1 MPNLTDIKIP
11 ITGSQA
17 LTPSET
23 PVQGVGATPVLP
35 GSMPEPELSRGRKQ
49 SSIRPFNIS
58 EYENILG
65 RGQVNPNL
73 DLSVLNENRAQN
85 QSGWYLTK
93 NAIGQL
99 GTTILGGTITGI
111 GSTLNFFPT
120 TYRAISQIWDDNAK
134 YKWDKAINEGLGSE
148 WQRIGKDIEN
158 WGRKAMPIY
167 QTEQAQKGGFAG
179 GMGDATWWASMFPT
193 VGSAAASMLPVIGQ
207 MRALQAVGKLGT
219 MINGVGRLGSTLNK
233 AGRAL
238 QNPYTQQIIG
248 TLYGAHLDSMEEIVR
263 GYDEQYQYALDLGFN
278 EDDARKFASV
288 YASESYND
296 AWAYGILFNA
306 IELNSMLRGIKEAPV
321 NSISIEKGLKVI

>member
-11 ITGSQA
+11 ITGLQA

-111 GSTLNFFPT
+111 GSILNFFLLH
-120 TYRAISQIWDDNAK
+120 IVLLVK
-134 YKWDKAINEGLGSE
+134 YGMI
-148 WQRIGKDIEN
+148 
-158 WGRKAMPIY
+158 MPN
-167 QTEQAQKGGFAG
+167 
-179 GMGDATWWASMFPT
+179 
-193 VGSAAASMLPVIGQ
+193 
-207 MRALQAVGKLGT
+207 
-219 MINGVGRLGSTLNK
+219 INGTKLSTKVLVLNGR
-233 AGRAL
+233 
-238 QNPYTQQIIG
+238 
-248 TLYGAHLDSMEEIVR
+248 E
-263 GYDEQYQYALDLGFN
+263 
-278 EDDARKFASV
+278 
-288 YASESYND
+288 
-296 AWAYGILFNA
+296 
-306 IELNSMLRGIKEAPV
+306 
-321 NSISIEKGLKVI
+321 

>member
-111 GSTLNFFPT
+111 GSILNFFPT

-193 VGSAAASMLPVIGQ
+193 VGSAADLCF
-207 MRALQAVGKLGT
+207 LLLDKCELYKL
-219 MINGVGRLGSTLNK
+219 L
-233 AGRAL
+233 
-238 QNPYTQQIIG
+238 
-248 TLYGAHLDSMEEIVR
+248 
-263 GYDEQYQYALDLGFN
+263 
-278 EDDARKFASV
+278 
-288 YASESYND
+288 
-296 AWAYGILFNA
+296 
-306 IELNSMLRGIKEAPV
+306 V
-321 NSISIEKGLKVI
+321 N

>member
-99 GTTILGGTITGI
+99 GTTILGGTITDI
-111 GSTLNFFPT
+111 GSILNFFLLH
-120 TYRAISQIWDDNAK
+120 IVLLVK
-134 YKWDKAINEGLGSE
+134 YGMI
-148 WQRIGKDIEN
+148 
-158 WGRKAMPIY
+158 MPN
-167 QTEQAQKGGFAG
+167 
-179 GMGDATWWASMFPT
+179 
-193 VGSAAASMLPVIGQ
+193 
-207 MRALQAVGKLGT
+207 
-219 MINGVGRLGSTLNK
+219 INGTKLSTKVLVLNGR
-233 AGRAL
+233 
-238 QNPYTQQIIG
+238 
-248 TLYGAHLDSMEEIVR
+248 E
-263 GYDEQYQYALDLGFN
+263 
-278 EDDARKFASV
+278 
-288 YASESYND
+288 
-296 AWAYGILFNA
+296 
-306 IELNSMLRGIKEAPV
+306 
-321 NSISIEKGLKVI
+321 

>member
-11 ITGSQA
+11 ITGSKA

-23 PVQGVGATPVLP
+23 QIQGVGATPVLP
-35 GSMPEPELSRGRKQ
+35 YNMPEPEHARGAKLSAIRK
-49 SSIRPFNIS
+49 FNIS

-111 GSTLNFFPT
+111 GSILNFFPT

-207 MRALQAVGKLGT
+207 MRALQAAGKLGT

-263 GYDEQYQYALDLGFN
+263 GYDELYLYALDLGFS
-278 EDDARKFASV
+278 EDDARKFTSV
-288 YASESYND
+288 YASESYYD
-296 AWAYGILFNA
+296 AWA
-306 IELNSMLRGIKEAPV
+306 
-321 NSISIEKGLKVI
+321 

>member
-11 ITGSQA
+11 ITGSKA

-23 PVQGVGATPVLP
+23 QIQGVGATPILP
-35 GSMPEPELSRGRKQ
+35 YSMPEPERAHGAKLSAIRK
-49 SSIRPFNIS
+49 FNIS
-58 EYENILG
+58 EYEDILG

-111 GSTLNFFPT
+111 GSILNFFPT

-167 QTEQAQKGGFAG
+167 QTEQAQKVVLLVVWVMLLGGQVCF
-179 GMGDATWWASMFPT
+179 
-193 VGSAAASMLPVIGQ
+193 L
-207 MRALQAVGKLGT
+207 L
-219 MINGVGRLGSTLNK
+219 
-233 AGRAL
+233 
-238 QNPYTQQIIG
+238 
-248 TLYGAHLDSMEEIVR
+248 
-263 GYDEQYQYALDLGFN
+263 
-278 EDDARKFASV
+278 
-288 YASESYND
+288 
-296 AWAYGILFNA
+296 
-306 IELNSMLRGIKEAPV
+306 
-321 NSISIEKGLKVI
+321 

>member
-65 RGQVNPNL
+65 KGQVNPNL

-93 NAIGQL
+93 NAFGQL
-99 GTTILGGTITGI
+99 GTTILGGTITSI
-111 GSTLNFFPT
+111 GSILNFFPT
-120 TYRAISQIWDDNAK
+120 TYRAISQIWNDNAK

-148 WQRIGKDIEN
+148 WQRIEI
-158 WGRKAMPIY
+158 
-167 QTEQAQKGGFAG
+167 
-179 GMGDATWWASMFPT
+179 
-193 VGSAAASMLPVIGQ
+193 
-207 MRALQAVGKLGT
+207 
-219 MINGVGRLGSTLNK
+219 
-233 AGRAL
+233 GRA
-238 QNPYTQQIIG
+238 
-248 TLYGAHLDSMEEIVR
+248 SCRERV
-263 GYDEQYQYALDLGFN
+263 
-278 EDDARKFASV
+278 
-288 YASESYND
+288 
-296 AWAYGILFNA
+296 
-306 IELNSMLRGIKEAPV
+306 
-321 NSISIEKGLKVI
+321 